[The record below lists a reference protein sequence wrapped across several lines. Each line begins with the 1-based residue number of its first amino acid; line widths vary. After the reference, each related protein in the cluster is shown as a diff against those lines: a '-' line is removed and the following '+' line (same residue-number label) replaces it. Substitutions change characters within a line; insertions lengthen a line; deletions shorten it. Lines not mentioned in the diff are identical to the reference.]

1 MIHFLG
7 LKGMPRWSAG
17 PSSCGHCQ
25 ESKGCHT
32 GSIGGDDAVWPG
44 DLHVN
49 DAFGTYNFFF
59 HWGAPPLFQKGTKK
73 QSAIFFLQKAS
84 LPTLLGGSAALGG
97 VKKTSKHFRSLR
109 CRVTLLIPL
118 GGGRGSSNQKTSQ
131 SPWKTNQSPRGVG
144 QLNKCMVR
152 CGERRRCG
160 A

>member
-59 HWGAPPLFQKGTKK
+59 
-73 QSAIFFLQKAS
+73 S
-84 LPTLLGGSAALGG
+84 LGGTSALP
-97 VKKTSKHFRSLR
+97 KR
-109 CRVTLLIPL
+109 
-118 GGGRGSSNQKTSQ
+118 NQKTVCHLFPSESQ
-131 SPWKTNQSPRGVG
+131 STYPPWGVG
-144 QLNKCMVR
+144 SV
-152 CGERRRCG
+152 GG
-160 A
+160 G